1 MTDITKG
8 KATRMRFTP
17 QQKIAIYEHFC
28 ASDGKLNQEQLG
40 QWAFKEFN
48 LEKPISQSTI
58 SNIIINP
65 EKHYKNLAKGIKGTS
80 SRSGKMPALEK
91 DIEEYIVKMTKEQT
105 SINRAIILAYA
116 KTIANEK
123 YHMNEM
129 PASEQL
135 NFSDGWLTR
144 TMARL
149 AALHEGVDSIE
160 TESSKLESQ
169 IKRIQEPKR
178 KIVKV
183 PVASVKRSK
192 KRMNVGYLC
201 TNTQPSNTAGS
212 SAADTKPLTKETSR
226 AVIDPEVARQELKDG
241 IEKVLAYW
249 LPITEE
255 EEKVLPLLRNTL
267 LEIQRDEKYQQ
278 GLKQSS
284 IHQYFK

>member
-1 MTDITKG
+1 MIEQSKG

-17 QQKIAIYEHFC
+17 EQKIAIYEHFC
-28 ASDGKLNQEQLG
+28 ASNGKLNQEQLG

-48 LEKPISQSTI
+48 LKKPISQSTI

-65 EKHYKNLAKGIKGTS
+65 EKHYKNVAKGVKGTS

-91 DIEEYIVKMTKEQT
+91 DIEDYIVAMTKEGT
-105 SINRAIILAYA
+105 RPNRASIVAYA
-116 KTIANEK
+116 KAIANTK

-144 TMARL
+144 TLARL
-149 AALHEGVDSIE
+149 AARHEDVNSTE
-160 TESSKLESQ
+160 SESSKLEGQ

-178 KIVKV
+178 KIAKV
-183 PVASVKRSK
+183 PTAVTKRSK
-192 KRMNVGYLC
+192 KRMNLGYLC
-201 TNTQPSNTAGS
+201 ASDGSNPSD
-212 SAADTKPLTKETSR
+212 AASVKEAKR
-226 AVIDPEVARQELKDG
+226 IVVDPEVAKQELKDG

-249 LPITEE
+249 LPISEE
-255 EEKVLPLLRNTL
+255 EEKVLPILRNAL
-267 LEIQRDEKYQQ
+267 LEIRRDEKNQQ
-278 GLKQSS
+278 RLKQSS